1 MKAYG
6 PVGLL
11 VCSQQIQLGQTLSQL
26 AFHVFQCFA
35 APADC
40 TPTCSTPWP
49 LRGIP
54 VSKSKVL
61 RTDHM
66 ILAADMVM
74 IMLMLM
80 TNASKLRTSL
90 PLASCWTSQAACIRA
105 ASGCLGNREKRRNVG
120 FGRIGTKP
128 WKLKHLRLC
137 KYENSNLQTR
147 VKVLP
152 GCGTCK
158 QSVRIQALSRK
169 GSRKGWNWG
178 ITIINKQYF
187 TKPIPRGK
195 ALFLQDKC
203 YSATTVTSAPSSN
216 CIVCSRK
223 VSNHRG

>member
-1 MKAYG
+1 MRHSSCYE
-6 PVGLL
+6 GLRACGS
-11 VCSQQIQLGQTLSQL
+11 VSCSQQIQLGQTLSQL

-90 PLASCWTSQAACIRA
+90 PLASCWISQAACIRA

-178 ITIINKQYF
+178 SLASTNSTSQSLSQEERHFFCK
-187 TKPIPRGK
+187 TN
-195 ALFLQDKC
+195 ATVLQQ
-203 YSATTVTSAPSSN
+203 
-216 CIVCSRK
+216 
-223 VSNHRG
+223 